1 MQICHLTALVALSM
15 IMQLGRVF
23 GKRDKHCFVSG
34 AMLLPWWLCGLWDT
48 WKCKAY
54 LASKC
59 VAILEKMFFF
69 NVGCYVVTLMCST
82 VVSPR
87 GGGKESTLILRL
99 VLLKY
104 LGTSVV
110 PLFLP
115 CINIFWGLS
124 CKFYL

>member
-59 VAILEKMFFF
+59 VAILEKMFF
-69 NVGCYVVTLMCST
+69 LM
-82 VVSPR
+82 
-87 GGGKESTLILRL
+87 LAAML
-99 VLLKY
+99 
-104 LGTSVV
+104 
-110 PLFLP
+110 
-115 CINIFWGLS
+115 
-124 CKFYL
+124 

>member
-1 MQICHLTALVALSM
+1 MGFGT
-15 IMQLGRVF
+15 LGNAKHILLLNVLPCW
-23 GKRDKHCFVSG
+23 KRCFFKVS
-34 AMLLPWWLCGLWDT
+34 
-48 WKCKAY
+48 
-54 LASKC
+54 
-59 VAILEKMFFF
+59 
-69 NVGCYVVTLMCST
+69 CYVVTLMCST

-87 GGGKESTLILRL
+87 GGGKESILILRL

>member
-1 MQICHLTALVALSM
+1 MCCHT
-15 IMQLGRVF
+15 
-23 GKRDKHCFVSG
+23 GKDV
-34 AMLLPWWLCGLWDT
+34 
-48 WKCKAY
+48 
-54 LASKC
+54 
-59 VAILEKMFFF
+59 FF